1 LGRRPI
7 REEKGDARE
16 PDSPKPRRKG
26 RSPGWAEA
34 QAGKSPLPT
43 KLQI

>member
-1 LGRRPI
+1 LGRRPD

-16 PDSPKPRRKG
+16 PVSPKPRRKG

-34 QAGKSPLPT
+34 QAVNSPILST
-43 KLQI
+43 